1 MRFFLLSLAV
11 LVCAGCRNPSQPPP
25 LVIGHVAS
33 LTGDGAAGKQAE
45 RGIKLALEELG
56 AKASEK
62 LNDRPLVVRHVDA
75 AGSLDV
81 LEAAAARL
89 VSVNGAI
96 GLLGGTSPEEAA
108 RLDRARVPVL
118 SSAGSRPGGIGDLVF
133 TTGLSTA
140 RQGEVLSRYFAGEG
154 GDVAL
159 IVDGSSTASQ
169 AGGEAFKTSW
179 TEVAKKDAGRLHEFV
194 LADKDD
200 RAKLL
205 GRVAEVKPK
214 TVVFAGAADA
224 LLALKR
230 QWKGSEARW
239 AYIGPEGALGG
250 AEAAK
255 VLVAA
260 SFALDRESAKIE
272 EFVKKYRGK
281 FGEEPTVHA
290 ALAYD
295 NLRLFVAA
303 LQEGQSRAPEKLRD
317 ELLKIKDF
325 AGVTGPLSF
334 DGQHHLRRPAFI
346 AEVNAAGPPTALKT
360 IAP

>member
-1 MRFFLLSLAV
+1 MRFFLLCLAV
-11 LVCAGCRNPSQPPP
+11 LVCAGCRNQSQPPP

-75 AGSLDV
+75 AGKLDV

-96 GLLGGTSPEEAA
+96 GMLGGTSAEEAA
-108 RLDRARVPVL
+108 RLDRTRVPVL

-133 TTGLSTA
+133 TTGLSPA
-140 RQGEVLSRYFAGEG
+140 RQGEVLSRHLAAEG

-169 AGGEAFKTSW
+169 AGAEAFRTSW
-179 TEVAKKDAGRLHEFV
+179 TEVAKKDAGRLREF
-194 LADKDD
+194 AFSGDD
-200 RAKLL
+200 EAAKLSA
-205 GRVAEVKPK
+205 RVAEVKPK

-224 LLALKR
+224 LLDLKR
-230 QWKGSEARW
+230 QWKGTETCW
-239 AYIGPEGALGG
+239 AYLGPEGTLGDEG
-250 AEAAK
+250 TK
-255 VLVAA
+255 VLVAT
-260 SFALDRESAKIE
+260 SFALDKDSSRIE

-325 AGVTGPLSF
+325 AGITGPLSF

-346 AEVNAAGPPTALKT
+346 AEVNAAGPPTALKS